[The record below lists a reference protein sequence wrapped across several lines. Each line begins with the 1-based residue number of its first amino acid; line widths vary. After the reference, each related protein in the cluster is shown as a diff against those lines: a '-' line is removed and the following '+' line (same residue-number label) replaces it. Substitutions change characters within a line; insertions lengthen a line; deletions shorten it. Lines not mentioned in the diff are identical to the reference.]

1 MFSCFNVID
10 FCSLLFSFIFLG
22 LIFHFSIYWNGSID
36 GWVFPSSLL
45 FALISSQHTCT
56 VSPKFWYNQF
66 LIFIQYTV
74 STHGLFRRVFLFPSV
89 QRFFCFL
96 SFHFLLI
103 NNCWFTL
110 WFHCDQRTHYRFNYF
125 KCSEIFQWPCIKPTF
140 SFWCFGACGLPN
152 SGEMAPPRA
161 GEFLETADNS
171 SVMCTFH
178 EPLTNPKPSPTP
190 ATSSLRLSLARP
202 VPPCPHNPPLSSSPQ
217 ARPQLSHQNISH
229 WPTLSQAVTCPPQDH
244 RPGPAWT
251 SIQHLQLLL
260 FFFGVKYIYFLSDF
274 QDLSF
279 TWLEE

>member
-1 MFSCFNVID
+1 M
-10 FCSLLFSFIFLG
+10 
-22 LIFHFSIYWNGSID
+22 
-36 GWVFPSSLL
+36 
-45 FALISSQHTCT
+45 
-56 VSPKFWYNQF
+56 
-66 LIFIQYTV
+66 
-74 STHGLFRRVFLFPSV
+74 
-89 QRFFCFL
+89 
-96 SFHFLLI
+96 

-202 VPPCPHNPPLSSSPQ
+202 VPPCPHTHPP
-217 ARPQLSHQNISH
+217 
-229 WPTLSQAVTCPPQDH
+229 CPHHP
-244 RPGPAWT
+244 RPGPSWAT
-251 SIQHLQLLL
+251 RTLHIDPPSARLSPALPRTTGQGLPGLLSSIYSYC

-279 TWLEE
+279 TWLEELEKYIKHLPGSENSLLKQQPTRGHWSPGSNLFLRLFMLLITLPFCFPASFFSSESGSFVSQSFSQAGLCGLHIHGGVHGLPSSCFL